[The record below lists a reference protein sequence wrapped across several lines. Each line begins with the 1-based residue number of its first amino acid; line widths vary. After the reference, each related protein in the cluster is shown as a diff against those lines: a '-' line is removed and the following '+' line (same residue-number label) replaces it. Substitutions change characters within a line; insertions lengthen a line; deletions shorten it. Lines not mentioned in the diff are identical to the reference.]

1 MGGLQTASLPE
12 SRQLKTAESRAV
24 AMKVML
30 EIPCH
35 IPKLSACNRQQPI
48 FMPVFQC
55 LDNGCN
61 QKLVGGKGGQ

>member
-35 IPKLSACNRQQPI
+35 IPKDRLQPTTANFHARI
-48 FMPVFQC
+48 SVPR
-55 LDNGCN
+55 
-61 QKLVGGKGGQ
+61 